1 MKKISNSEFEDFNVK
16 LKVIKEY
23 VEKSNNV
30 IDDEMYYNTEKVLM
44 MLKEKINQYY
54 FKTYGMY
61 SFINQY
67 IELTNKLLVKYNKEY
82 NKNIYDVN
90 MFITFYFQDNIKYQ
104 QNVINEFYKFGLI
117 EERELYNK
125 YFGNSL
131 KKISQVLSVVYRKDN
146 TSDSKTIYEKSQ
158 VNAISEKAKK
168 ITDYIIELNKR
179 SMRINQ
185 CYLFDTTNTL
195 LEIAVSL
202 PNIIVDNEDDFKNLM
217 EGLYKVFWDNN
228 QKIKE
233 YNLNDEL
240 NFVNWLRCFYCHD
253 IEHGSA
259 SDVRKKHRR
268 IKQIFKDACG
278 KSIPETAKEWQR
290 VQEYVYDRLISFLE
304 NVEIVENVVMSK

>member
-1 MKKISNSEFEDFNVK
+1 MKKLSNSEIDDFSVK
-16 LKVIKEY
+16 LKILKEY
-23 VEKSNNV
+23 VDKSNNI
-30 IDDEMYYNTEKVLM
+30 IDDEMYFNVEKNLK
-44 MLKEKINQYY
+44 LFKEKLNQYC
-54 FKTYGMY
+54 FKIYGMY
-61 SFINQY
+61 SFTEQY
-67 IELTNKLLVKYNKEY
+67 IELTSRLLVKYNKEQ
-82 NKNIYDVN
+82 NRNIYDVN
-90 MFITFYFQDNIKYQ
+90 MFITLYFHDNIKYQ
-104 QNVINEFYKFGLI
+104 EKIVNEFYKFGLI
-117 EERELYNK
+117 EERSLYNK

-131 KKISQVLSVVYRKDN
+131 KKISQVLSTVYRKDN

-179 SMRINQ
+179 SLRINQ

-228 QKIKE
+228 QKIKD
-233 YNLNDEL
+233 YDLNDEL

-259 SDVRKKHRR
+259 SEVRKKHKRV
-268 IKQIFKDACG
+268 KQIFKDACG
-278 KSIPETAKEWQR
+278 KSIPETAKEWQK
-290 VQEYVYDRLISFLE
+290 VQVYVYDRLIAFLE
-304 NVEIVENVVMSK
+304 NVEIVENVVMI